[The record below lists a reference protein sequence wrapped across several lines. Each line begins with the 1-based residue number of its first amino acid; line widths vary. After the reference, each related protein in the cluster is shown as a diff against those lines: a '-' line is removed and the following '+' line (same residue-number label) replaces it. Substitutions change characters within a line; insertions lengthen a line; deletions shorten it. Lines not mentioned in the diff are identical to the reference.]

1 MSISEVIS
9 KGELSIGGMMLEY
22 QLIGAAPS
30 SPPVVVMLHEGLGSI
45 DTWGEFP
52 RRIFER
58 TGAAVFV
65 YSRAGYGAS
74 PSVERKFPLD
84 YIKRHA
90 LDVLPGILDAIG
102 FREGILLGHSDGAS
116 IAVAYTGNTL
126 DPRVRGLVLMAPHM
140 VVEPE
145 TLAEIRRARAAFLE
159 GKLRQRLAR
168 YHADVDVA
176 FWGWNDAWLDPAFTA
191 FNLKEELTKIQ
202 VPMLIMRG
210 DDDHYGTHRQV
221 TIAQELCRCPVEALL
236 MANCGHVPHR
246 EKLEQTLDV
255 VAHFVERVLPKGL
268 PQQSDRT

>member
-1 MSISEVIS
+1 
-9 KGELSIGGMMLEY
+9 
-22 QLIGAAPS
+22 
-30 SPPVVVMLHEGLGSI
+30 
-45 DTWGEFP
+45 
-52 RRIFER
+52 
-58 TGAAVFV
+58 
-65 YSRAGYGAS
+65 
-74 PSVERKFPLD
+74 
-84 YIKRHA
+84 
-90 LDVLPGILDAIG
+90 LPGILDAIG

-255 VAHFVERVLPKGL
+255 VAHFVERVLPKGM